1 MLSPIAKL
9 SKSVESVFLLWKE
22 LQQTNQSDAKIGLK
36 DATNLPCFNFI
47 NNKPSYYNIFGKL
60 FFTDADYSYHQFQCT
75 LAFDFET

>member
-22 LQQTNQSDAKIGLK
+22 LQQTDAKIGLK